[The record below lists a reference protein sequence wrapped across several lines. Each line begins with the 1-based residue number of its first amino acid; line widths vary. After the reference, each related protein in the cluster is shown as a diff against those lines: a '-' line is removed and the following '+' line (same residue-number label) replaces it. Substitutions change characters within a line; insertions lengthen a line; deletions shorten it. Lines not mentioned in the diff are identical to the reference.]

1 MIIMGERLSGIHD
14 LVQYMTKRVLIADD
28 SEFMRNLL
36 REILADDF
44 EIVGEA
50 ENGVEA
56 VNLYEQERP
65 DIVMMDIVM
74 PIRSGIEATTEITQS
89 DPNANVIMCTSVG
102 QEEKMKEA
110 IKAGADGYITK
121 PFQKPNVLDA
131 INDVV
136 PA

>member
-1 MIIMGERLSGIHD
+1 MA
-14 LVQYMTKRVLIADD
+14 KRVLIADD

-36 REILADDF
+36 REILAGDF

-56 VNLYEQERP
+56 VNLYEQEDP

-74 PIRSGIEATTEITQS
+74 PIRSGIEATDEITAD
-89 DPNANVIMCTSVG
+89 DPNAKIIMCTSVG

-110 IKAGADGYITK
+110 IKAGASGYITK